1 MKKVEVDV
9 IVEQQILIL
18 ELFREIASVS
28 VSSPKSSFRLVMKF
42 KQRLKNLI
50 IELM

>member
-18 ELFREIASVS
+18 ELFREIASVPVHYPHEEAKMS
-28 VSSPKSSFRLVMKF
+28 HSEKY
-42 KQRLKNLI
+42 
-50 IELM
+50 

>member
-1 MKKVEVDV
+1 MKKVEVDD

-18 ELFREIASVS
+18 ELFREIASAS

-42 KQRLKNLI
+42 SNKDKNLQDR
-50 IELM
+50 